1 MAPEKEL
8 FIIKRD
14 KRKVPFEKEK
24 IINAIMKANDD
35 VSQRNR
41 VARRDVDAIANI
53 IEAVARQR
61 TKALSIEDI
70 QDLVENELINLNA
83 YAVAKAYIKWRYK
96 RALVRKANTTDESIH
111 SLINGDN
118 DYWNYENSNKNAKLV
133 TTQRDYMAG
142 ITSTDIARRF
152 IFPPDVVA
160 AHDKGI
166 LHIHDMDYAAEN
178 TRHNCCL
185 INLND
190 MLQNGTVLN
199 GIMIEKPHRVLT
211 ASTIATQI
219 ILGVS
224 SAQYGGATVTL
235 THLAPFV
242 RDSRNRFLKKYR
254 DYGLPEEDCVK
265 LADIDTKREVKDAV
279 QTFNYQV
286 NSMSSQNGQSPFLS
300 VCMYMGETEEY
311 KPELAML
318 IEEFLLQRIEG
329 LKNEKGVPVTTAFP
343 KLLFIVDEHSID
355 PNDKYYYLTELAAE
369 CSSKRLTPD
378 YISAKVM
385 EEFKINQYGKGD
397 VYPCMGCR
405 SFLQPDKI
413 KENYAKAKDYVP
425 GKGKYYGRFNCG
437 VVTLNLPYVAMLAK
451 QINPDNPIDEFWK
464 QLDIY
469 ANLLRKAQNVRIH
482 RLENT
487 VSDVAPILWQHGALA
502 RLDKGETL
510 YNLVHN
516 DYASISFGMSG
527 LYECVKAI
535 TGHDQ
540 FAGEGKEFGLAVMNK
555 LNDYCKQWKAEDN
568 VGWSVYGSPMESTTG
583 KFAHALKRDFGD
595 DVFERID
602 GHARDFVTNS
612 VHWPVWEPIDAF
624 SKLSLEAGYQNLTPG
639 GCIVYCESVD
649 LSQNIPALIEVIKHI
664 YENVQYAEINITTSY
679 CKTCG
684 ATNMVDLVEEN
695 GRFKYKCRNCGETA
709 PENMNVAFRVCGYIS
724 TNIPNQSR
732 LNDVYDRVKHIDN
745 MECGCC

>member
-1 MAPEKEL
+1 MDV
-8 FIIKRD
+8 IKRD
-14 KRKVPFEKEK
+14 GRKVSFDKNK
-24 IINAIMKANDD
+24 IVVAITKANDA
-35 VSQRNR
+35 VHIKNR
-41 VARRDVDAIANI
+41 INKRDIQKIAND
-53 IEAVARQR
+53 IEAQASSRKR
-61 TKALSIEDI
+61 AFSIEEI
-70 QDLVENELINLNA
+70 QELVENGLIEINA
-83 YAVAKAYIKWRYK
+83 YSVAKAYIKYRYN
-96 RALVRKANTTDESIH
+96 RELVRKANTTDESIRD
-111 SLINGDN
+111 LINGDS

-152 IFPPDVVA
+152 IFPKEAVE

-166 LHIHDMDYAAEN
+166 IHIHDMDYAAEN

-199 GIMIEKPHRVLT
+199 GIMIEKPHRILT

-224 SAQYGGATVTL
+224 SSQYGGATVTL

-242 RDSRNRFLKKYR
+242 RDSYERFIKKYR
-254 DYGLPEEDCVK
+254 DYGLPEEDVK
-265 LADIDTKREVKDAV
+265 RLADIDLRREVKDAV

-329 LKNEKGVPVTTAFP
+329 MKNEKGVRITTAFP
-343 KLLFIVDEHSID
+343 KLLFILDEHSVD
-355 PNDKYYYLTELAAE
+355 PNDKYYYLTRLAAE

-385 EEFKINQYGKGD
+385 KENKINQFGTGD
-397 VYPCMGCR
+397 AYPCMGCR

-413 KENYAKAKDYVP
+413 KENYAKAKDYIP
-425 GKGKYYGRFNCG
+425 GQGKYYGRFNCG

-451 QINPDNPIDEFWK
+451 TTNPEDPYREFWK
-464 QLDIY
+464 QLDKY
-469 ANLLRKAQNVRIH
+469 ANILRSAQETRIH

-487 VSDVAPILWQHGALA
+487 VSDVAPILWQYGALA

-527 LYECVKAI
+527 LYECVKAM
-535 TGHDQ
+535 TGEDQ
-540 FAGEGKEFGLAVMNK
+540 FTGKGKEFGLAVMNK
-555 LNDYCKQWKAEDN
+555 INDYCKQWKAEDN

-583 KFAHALKRDFGD
+583 KFAHALKRDFGN
-595 DVFERID
+595 DVFVKID
-602 GHARDFVTNS
+602 GHDRDFITNS

-624 SKLSLEAGYQNLTPG
+624 SKLSKEAEFQNLTPG

-649 LSQNIPALIEVIKHI
+649 LSNNIDALIVVINHI

-684 ATNMVDLVEEN
+684 ATNMVELVEED
-695 GRFKYKCRNCGETA
+695 GRFKYKCKCCGETN
-709 PENMNVAFRVCGYIS
+709 PDNMNVAFRVCGYIS

-745 MECGCC
+745 VEYSCCR